1 MVKVLSMASSGTE
14 GEVHVEWDLGLWGS
28 AYLLAMSLAF
38 GLVAHLVAGRVTTK
52 WLWLIATG
60 GFFVLGLLISE
71 VFFGWA
77 TEEDLQPNIDGL
89 SRDEVLLGV
98 LPGIII
104 VLLARRWGVRR
115 RGQQPP
121 PGAP

>member
-1 MVKVLSMASSGTE
+1 M
-14 GEVHVEWDLGLWGS
+14 EWDLGLWGV

-52 WLWLIATG
+52 WLWLIATA
-60 GFFVLGLLISE
+60 GFFVTGLLISE

-98 LPGIII
+98 LPGVAA
-104 VLLARRWGVRR
+104 VLFARRWAQHGGGHR
-115 RGQQPP
+115 
-121 PGAP
+121 PGAPKPA